1 MSLRKKLLLGLLVLA
16 SAAVATYF
24 LIEYFTT
31 DQQRVERVIR
41 RLAGRIES
49 RDAPGFCHYL
59 TEDYA
64 DSNGFNR
71 LTMRAF
77 LGQGLYQLAG
87 VSVRLDAIEIKVD
100 RDEALA
106 EFTAYADAEARDH
119 GDQPPWH
126 HQTQVRVRLRKADG
140 EWRVRHA
147 EYALPAIVR
156 FEGL

>member
-1 MSLRKKLLLGLLVLA
+1 MSLRKKMLLGVLA
-16 SAAVATYF
+16 LLSAAVATYF
-24 LIEYFTT
+24 LIEFFTT

-71 LTMRAF
+71 LSMRAF
-77 LGQGLYQLAG
+77 LGQGLYQLFR
-87 VSVRLDAIEIKVD
+87 VSVRLDAMEIQVTGT
-100 RDEALA
+100 EASA

-126 HQTQVRVRLRKADG
+126 HQTQVRLRLRKADG

-147 EYALPAIVR
+147 EYALPPIIGR
-156 FEGL
+156 EGF